1 MLELNHFVY
10 AIVIKISQHR
20 PFPNPL
26 PFRLPGNRHPSIDSM
41 EGHPVYGSL
50 PEDSEVNDV
59 SRWVVVVVCH
69 VDGVVCLLCLGNT
82 VDGKKSCTT

>member
-1 MLELNHFVY
+1 
-10 AIVIKISQHR
+10 
-20 PFPNPL
+20 
-26 PFRLPGNRHPSIDSM
+26 M

-59 SRWVVVVVCH
+59 SRWVVVVVVVCH

-82 VDGKKSCTT
+82 VDGRNPAPLDR

>member
-1 MLELNHFVY
+1 
-10 AIVIKISQHR
+10 
-20 PFPNPL
+20 
-26 PFRLPGNRHPSIDSM
+26 M

-82 VDGKKSCTT
+82 VDGRNPAPLDR